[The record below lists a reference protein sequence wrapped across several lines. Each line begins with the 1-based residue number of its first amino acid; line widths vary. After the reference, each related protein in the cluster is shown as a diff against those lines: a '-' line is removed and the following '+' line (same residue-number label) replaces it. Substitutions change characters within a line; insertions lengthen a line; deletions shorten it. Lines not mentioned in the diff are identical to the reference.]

1 MCTVLCLVHTCV
13 TSLYALK
20 LTGTKVKLTRSW
32 LDCSDTIKRS
42 PFCLISSDLKNQA
55 SPVRSNLHYFQIV
68 EDVRS
73 LFVHVSFLSLHSAP
87 YKVPPFFHSFTSP
100 CSPLLHFSVFYS
112 SLLSTSLLSS
122 QLLCSNTL
130 PSLSSLLLSLLLS
143 IYPARQ
149 TADPTPKWNAELI
162 AFHLPFIPFLFLS
175 FPPQIGPSE
184 RRFKKKK
191 RA

>member
-1 MCTVLCLVHTCV
+1 MVRLLRHDQTVSVLSYFLGFKEPGFSCPVQPPLLSNSRGCAI
-13 TSLYALK
+13 AL
-20 LTGTKVKLTRSW
+20 R
-32 LDCSDTIKRS
+32 
-42 PFCLISSDLKNQA
+42 P
-55 SPVRSNLHYFQIV
+55 
-68 EDVRS
+68 
-73 LFVHVSFLSLHSAP
+73 SFLSLHSAP

>member
-1 MCTVLCLVHTCV
+1 MSRAIEYLQQKQKGACSYNKLHCSVPTMCTVLCLVHTCV

-42 PFCLISSDLKNQA
+42 PFCLISSDLKN
-55 SPVRSNLHYFQIV
+55 HFQIV

-149 TADPTPKWNAELI
+149 TADPTPK
-162 AFHLPFIPFLFLS
+162 
-175 FPPQIGPSE
+175 
-184 RRFKKKK
+184 
-191 RA
+191 